1 MYDIAKKL
9 DISPS
14 TVSRV
19 LNNSNLISNE
29 RARQIHKIAEEMGYR
44 PRAIKKQVNRAIL
57 NIHLFL
63 PTADSTMAHFFY
75 NVSELLDSIQKGFGG
90 VRLNVITRINDGN
103 LDFLSFKKNRTY
115 RWMYF
120 CFYQA
125 QTEAFRGSA

>member
-1 MYDIAKKL
+1 MPKRVTVYDIAKKL

-63 PTADSTMAHFFY
+63 PTADSTMAIFSTMFL
-75 NVSELLDSIQKGFGG
+75 NSLIPFRKDSE
-90 VRLNVITRINDGN
+90 
-103 LDFLSFKKNRTY
+103 
-115 RWMYF
+115 
-120 CFYQA
+120 
-125 QTEAFRGSA
+125 ESASM